1 MGEERKEEEKEPL
14 PVADAVAPTQG
25 STGFLF
31 TSRFEFESR
40 DSTPKSQHPNDNTY
54 VQERESNA

>member
-40 DSTPKSQHPNDNTY
+40 DSTPKSQHPNNNTY